1 MSARAKPQGSRALGI
16 VGAIGH
22 KFLRDNGFF
31 LASGL
36 AFNLLL
42 YFIPLFLLMVS
53 LLGYTVLDS
62 DRAMREVQ
70 AVLLAFLPH
79 SQEALADNFAVI
91 VANRGSLGIAGFA
104 SFLLFSTVLFG
115 SVRTV
120 LNCVFEVRQERSLVH
135 GVWIDFL
142 MTGSTAMLLLLAV
155 GAGWFLTVAETFA
168 QQFSALR
175 PLVQPGFEFAGRMIG
190 TSATACLFYVLYR
203 FAPAQT
209 ISSWGVLIASVAGT
223 VLFLLAKWGFGW
235 YAHIAQQN
243 VEFYGALAGLIFL
256 MMWLY
261 YVSVVFI
268 IGAEIGWVY
277 DRERSKTTPIESR
290 A

>member
-79 SQEALADNFAVI
+79 SQKALADNIAVI

-104 SFLLFSTVLFG
+104 SFLLFSTILFG

-142 MTGSTAMLLLLAV
+142 MTGATAMLLLLAV

-261 YVSVVFI
+261 YVSMVFI

>member
-1 MSARAKPQGSRALGI
+1 MTTSVRPQGSRGLGI
-16 VGAIGH
+16 IRAIGY
-22 KFLRDNGFF
+22 KFFRDNGFS

-53 LLGYTVLDS
+53 LLGYTVVDS
-62 DRAMREVQ
+62 DRAMHEVQ

-79 SQEALADNFAVI
+79 SQKALAENVATI
-91 VANRGSLGIAGFA
+91 VANRGSLGVAGFA
-104 SFLLFSTVLFG
+104 SFLLFSTFLFG

-142 MTGSTAMLLLLAV
+142 MMGATAVLLLLAV
-155 GAGWFLTVAETFA
+155 GVGWFLTVAETFA
-168 QQFSALR
+168 QQFSAWR
-175 PLVQPGFEFAGRMIG
+175 SLVQPGFEFVGRMIG
-190 TSATACLFYVLYR
+190 TSAIACVFYILYR

-235 YAHIAQQN
+235 YVHIAQQN